1 MEIEEVSGSGGGVL
15 WVHCVV
21 VCGGFVV
28 VVILEKMVLKA
39 VMLMVV
45 EVLCAVGLH

>member
-1 MEIEEVSGSGGGVL
+1 MSGSGGGVL

-21 VCGGFVV
+21 VCGGFVGVVV